1 MKFFVQTQKK
11 LSSIKKTKWKYI
23 KYIFFI
29 LLHKLWFFVDPMKIK
44 NKTIFF
50 DNNRKQ
56 KLRKSFGK
64 N

>member
-11 LSSIKKTKWKYI
+11 LSSIEKTKWKYI
-23 KYIFFI
+23 KYIFII
-29 LLHKLWFFVDPMKIK
+29 LLRKLWFFVDQIKIK

-64 N
+64 K